1 MSEKNYPR
9 RKVFM
14 TFFLCP
20 LVLGFLAGIF
30 KFFALLAH
38 LTSTPRLLGEVRG
51 AELLL
56 MPVVAPLIAQ
66 VAFFLPFLGFALV
79 VAWLKVSRTPWNC
92 VVLSLAGGCLAI
104 LWSLLFITAVV
115 RGVKGAQFT
124 DYILELLLIFIA
136 STATC
141 WLAARFFLP
150 EVRDALQ
157 H

>member
-1 MSEKNYPR
+1 MSEINYPR

-14 TFFLCP
+14 AFFLCP
-20 LVLGFLAGIF
+20 LVLGFFAGIF
-30 KFFALLAH
+30 KFVTLIAH
-38 LTSTPRLLGEVRG
+38 LASNPRLLGEVRG

-79 VAWLKVSRTPWNC
+79 VAWLKVNRSPRNC
-92 VVLSLAGGCLAI
+92 VVLSLVGGCLTT
-104 LWSLLFITAVV
+104 LWALLFITVVV
-115 RGVKGAQFT
+115 RSVEGAQFS
-124 DYILELLLIFIA
+124 DYIIEMFMVFVA

-150 EVRDALQ
+150 E
-157 H
+157 